1 MHVVKLVVND
11 SELYYTGRAGDAFVS
26 DDIRE
31 AFTYLT
37 HTEARMKAQRLNVSR
52 VGAKFAAEKIGQRE
66 KA

>member
-31 AFTYLT
+31 AFVYLT
-37 HTEARMKAQRLNVSR
+37 ESEARIKAQRLNVSR
-52 VGAKFAAEKIGQRE
+52 VGAKFVAEKIGQRDR
-66 KA
+66 A